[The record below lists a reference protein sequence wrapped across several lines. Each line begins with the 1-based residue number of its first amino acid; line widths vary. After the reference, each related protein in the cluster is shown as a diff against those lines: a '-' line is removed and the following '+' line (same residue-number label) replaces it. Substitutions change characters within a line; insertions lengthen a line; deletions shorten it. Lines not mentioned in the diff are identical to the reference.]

1 MEPPRKKMKFSS
13 RAIAFYNP
21 WPEMAGESYD
31 VEAIFNGVNG
41 IGHGLSK
48 TCGPTFHPYDD
59 VSCQKFRSYMEL
71 FIETCKDKMP
81 KQAIV
86 YICTHGLVHPDTG
99 ELHLMMNDSMEPKQG
114 DYGFYRT
121 SISGPELRAY
131 IEQLKKAVPD
141 GKVLVFLDCCKSGAL
156 YYKSRQVQTLG
167 TIGNV
172 YSFDGVTDGRFHPG
186 AAHVQDGSGCVV
198 FMSSGPTEDSLVL
211 ESKEISESQ
220 WCPLFT
226 REVVKALIWGFSNKP
241 IPVKELIPL
250 VKNQVK
256 ASSGGSQNPCE
267 YPAHWSEAAEKFG
280 NVGLGPPIPEDME
293 VDQR

>member
-1 MEPPRKKMKFSS
+1 MKFSV

-31 VEAIFNGVNG
+31 VEAILNG
-41 IGHGLSK
+41 IGHALK
-48 TCGPTFHPYDD
+48 
-59 VSCQKFRSYMEL
+59 VSCGAVFNHHDDRNCEAFKTEMEQ
-71 FIETCKDKMP
+71 FIKTCKDKVP
-81 KQAIV
+81 KQVIV
-86 YICTHGLVHPDTG
+86 YICSHGFVHPDTG
-99 ELHLMMNDSMEPKQG
+99 ELHLMMDNSVKPKQG
-114 DYGFYRT
+114 DYRFYRT

-131 IEQLKKAVPD
+131 IEQLRKAVPD

-156 YYKSRQVQTLG
+156 YYKLRQVQTLG

-198 FMSSGPTEDSLVL
+198 FMSSGPTEYSLVHGR
-211 ESKEISESQ
+211 KEISESE

-226 REVVKALIWGFSNKP
+226 REVVKALIWGFPNKP
-241 IPVKELIPL
+241 IPVKELIL
-250 VKNQVK
+250 RMKDKVK
-256 ASSGGSQNPCE
+256 ALSSGKQNPCE
-267 YPAHWSEAAEKFG
+267 YPPHWSEAVEKFG
-280 NVGLGPPIPEDME
+280 NVGVGPSIPEDME